1 MKYGL
6 QTSCPVRENRRK
18 IDYCKLNDGI
28 EDRVAR
34 SPSPK
39 KSRKSPLPARSG
51 PSNTRI
57 SAQNSPPP
65 IPSPKQDSSCTK
77 LLGAQTLRGVTAD
90 ENTAELEGGTVV
102 TPKSTE
108 HQDRCAQR
116 GNDLGSGSN
125 GAEPSTSFETPQ
137 ANDDKLPDLVLNH
150 SSVER
155 TDTIIADSN
164 IQNTTLT
171 DAATTE
177 DEEDAA
183 EALLR
188 LGDDLGPIDDNS
200 ALMPI
205 GGSGEGIAK
214 DAVPVPIKLSEKDVR
229 EAVWDL
235 NIDTVSD
242 ENNNMV
248 RGDKAHIPTGSPL
261 NIPKA
266 VEENESPLKTPPP
279 PPHLKANWK
288 LKEYGIKKKPENEK
302 LKFKCVQCPIYF
314 KTRKECNK
322 HYVDKHQPL
331 LCGKCN
337 KVFNTPSSLSLHMY
351 DHEELRYTCKR
362 CGKGFHFKG
371 QLAQHKVD
379 HRSTRTFKCMHSG
392 CGRWFKRK
400 GDLVLHLETHKN
412 IEWKM

>member
-6 QTSCPVRENRRK
+6 QTSRPVRENRRK

-39 KSRKSPLPARSG
+39 RRRKSPLPARSG
-51 PSNTRI
+51 PSSTRI

-65 IPSPKQDSSCTK
+65 IQSPKQDNSHTK
-77 LLGAQTLRGVTAD
+77 LLGAHTLRGVTAD
-90 ENTAELEGGTVV
+90 ENAVELTGGTVV

-108 HQDRCAQR
+108 HPDHCDQR
-116 GNDLGSGSN
+116 EKDLGSGSN
-125 GAEPSTSFETPQ
+125 GAEPTTSLETPQ
-137 ANDDKLPDLVLNH
+137 ANDDKLPDLVLNRP
-150 SSVER
+150 SVEG
-155 TDTIIADSN
+155 TDNLIVDSQP
-164 IQNTTLT
+164 QNTTLT

-200 ALMPI
+200 TLMPI

-214 DAVPVPIKLSEKDVR
+214 DAVPVPIKLSDKDVQ
-229 EAVWDL
+229 EAVRDL
-235 NIDTVSD
+235 NNDNVPD
-242 ENNNMV
+242 ENNNTA
-248 RGDKAHIPTGSPL
+248 RGNDAHIPTRSPS
-261 NIPKA
+261 NSPKA
-266 VEENESPLKTPPP
+266 SEENNPPLKTPLSSPP
-279 PPHLKANWK
+279 KGK
-288 LKEYGIKKKPENEK
+288 LEFKEYGIKKKSENEK
-302 LKFKCVQCPIYF
+302 LKFKCVQCLMCY

-322 HYVDKHQPL
+322 HYVDQHQPL

-351 DHEELRYTCKR
+351 DHEELRYTCK
-362 CGKGFHFKG
+362 
-371 QLAQHKVD
+371 
-379 HRSTRTFKCMHSG
+379 
-392 CGRWFKRK
+392 
-400 GDLVLHLETHKN
+400 
-412 IEWKM
+412 